1 MFKSKLLFSLVAL
14 LLATTSFAANS
25 RQMEA
30 LNRGLVA
37 FRTSENSVFISW
49 RLLGTDVE
57 GTAFNLYR
65 SSDGKPAVKLNEQP
79 LLVTNFTDA
88 SDGKST
94 VSYFVKPVLKRS
106 EGAPEG
112 NYTLKPDSPK
122 QYLSIPLNTPERYT
136 AGDCSTGDLDGD
148 GEYEIVV
155 HMTGAGRDN
164 SQGGV
169 TSAPIFQAYKLD
181 GTMLWEINLGTNIRE
196 GAHYTQFLVYDFD
209 GDGKAE
215 MICKT
220 ADGTK
225 DGIGKYIGDPKAD
238 WRIKTKDGIMDPFKG
253 MGAGGN
259 RMPDLNATGPRADS
273 LRRAWT
279 LTQLRITGD
288 TALIDLPLDSIRQ
301 RFRDRGQR
309 FGGQRPGGGTG
320 ENPLAGMVMSG
331 PEYLTVFEGSTGK
344 ALSTVDYLPARGDS
358 GLWGD
363 NRGNRMDRYLAAVAY
378 LDGVHPSAVMCRGY
392 YTRATLAAWE
402 WKDGKLSLRWFFDS
416 YDGKPGNKAFSG
428 QGNHNL
434 SVGDVDNDGFD
445 EIVYGSAVIDN
456 DGKGLYSTGDGHGDA
471 GHFSDLDPE
480 RLGME
485 VFQVHEKSGRYSAAH
500 MRDAATGKLLWG
512 LPGTGDTGRGM
523 TADID
528 PRYLGYESWSVATDG
543 LYSSKGVKISDKKP
557 RSCNFGIWWDGTPD
571 RELLDKNTI
580 FKWNWELGQDEVL
593 FKADSC
599 MSINGTKAT
608 PNLSADLFG
617 DWREEVMLRTLD
629 NKELRI
635 FSTTIPTDLR
645 LVTLMHDA
653 QYRCAI
659 SWQNTA
665 YNQPPYPSF
674 YLGTGMKAP
683 KPATIFTPK
692 SR

>member
-1 MFKSKLLFSLVAL
+1 MFKRKLNFSLL
-14 LLATTSFAANS
+14 TFFLATASFAANS

-37 FRTSENSVFISW
+37 FRTSENSVFINW
-49 RLLGTDVE
+49 RLLGTDAE

-65 SSDGKPAVKLNEQP
+65 SLDGKPAVKLNEKP
-79 LLVTNFTDA
+79 LLVTNF
-88 SDGKST
+88 SDHAAGKTT
-94 VSYFVKPVLKRS
+94 VSYFVKPIVKRTERAS
-106 EGAPEG
+106 EG
-112 NYTLKPDSPK
+112 NFTLKPGSAK
-122 QYLSIPLNTPERYT
+122 QYIAIPLHTPERYT

-155 HMTGAGRDN
+155 HMTGVGRDN

-181 GTMLWEINLGTNIRE
+181 GTMLWEINLGINIRE

-225 DGIGKYIGDPKAD
+225 DGIGKVIGDPKAD
-238 WRIKTKDGIMDPFKG
+238 WRIKTKDGVMDPFRS

-259 RMPDLNATGPRADS
+259 RMAG
-273 LRRAWT
+273 
-279 LTQLRITGD
+279 RI
-288 TALIDLPLDSIRQ
+288 
-301 RFRDRGQR
+301 
-309 FGGQRPGGGTG
+309 
-320 ENPLAGMVMSG
+320 MSG
-331 PEYLTVFEGSTGK
+331 PEYMTIFEGSTGK

-363 NRGNRMDRYLAAVAY
+363 NRGNRMDRYLATVAY

-392 YTRATLAAWE
+392 YTRATLAAWD
-402 WKDGKLSLRWFFDS
+402 WKEGKLSLRWFFDS
-416 YDGKPGNKAFSG
+416 YDGNPGNAAYSG

-445 EIVYGSAVIDN
+445 EIVYGSSVIDN

-471 GHFSDLDPE
+471 MHFSDLDPE
-480 RLGME
+480 RPGME
-485 VFQVHEKSGRYSAAH
+485 VFQVHEKGGRYSAAH
-500 MRDAATGKLLWG
+500 MRDAATGKLVWG

-528 PRYLGYESWSVATDG
+528 PRYLGYESWSVDTDG
-543 LYSSKGVKISDKKP
+543 LYSCKGVKISDKKP
-557 RSCNFGIWWDGTPD
+557 RSCNFGIWWDGAPD

-580 FKWNWELGQDEVL
+580 FKWNWEKGQDEVL

-683 KPATIFTPK
+683 KPAKIFTPMAP
-692 SR
+692 